1 MPRVLGDLRD
11 RLTKRAGQNRTIHLP
26 SIRRFFR
33 NHHADQPFPRGSKQ
47 RWRRSVTYHN
57 ANLQDA
63 RIKETHDL
71 IASDKV
77 EGTKVYGADSK
88 HIGSIERVIIE
99 KRSGRVAYAV
109 LGFGGFLGIGEDH
122 YPLPWAKLTYDE
134 NLGGYRTDV
143 TREQVEK
150 APKYHGTEEYDWN
163 AENGRR
169 VYDYYGV
176 PPYWM

>member
-1 MPRVLGDLRD
+1 M
-11 RLTKRAGQNRTIHLP
+11 
-26 SIRRFFR
+26 S
-33 NHHADQPFPRGSKQ
+33 
-47 RWRRSVTYHN
+47 YHN
-57 ANLQDA
+57 ANMQDA

-77 EGTKVYGADSK
+77 EGTKVYGSDNK

-109 LGFGGFLGIGEDH
+109 LGFGGFLGLGEDH

-143 TREQVEK
+143 TRDQVER
-150 APKYHGTEEYDWN
+150 APKYRGNEEYDWN
-163 AENGRR
+163 EENGRR